1 LFANAFDSLLR
12 DFAVDQVIFRVA
24 HRPEAFI
31 EAWQADQYA
40 LPVPSSIV
48 VGHPADG
55 PIGALTSCCRL
66 LDCERILCV
75 AGDVYFQVSSFQELR
90 NFHFAGDQ
98 PMTVSIGHGTPT
110 NYPSTLDV
118 DESGCLTHFCRK
130 ELTNSDDLI
139 NAGLY
144 VVDRNRVGWLIDDV
158 GKHQTGQRQRAEYK
172 EDNLWALTLRR
183 PDRARFFT
191 LSGTIVNVNT
201 PEDLINAETLAT
213 ARLIPSRGII
223 SKDKDQ

>member
-1 LFANAFDSLLR
+1 
-12 DFAVDQVIFRVA
+12 
-24 HRPEAFI
+24 
-31 EAWQADQYA
+31 
-40 LPVPSSIV
+40 
-48 VGHPADG
+48 
-55 PIGALTSCCRL
+55 
-66 LDCERILCV
+66 
-75 AGDVYFQVSSFQELR
+75 
-90 NFHFAGDQ
+90 
-98 PMTVSIGHGTPT
+98 M
-110 NYPSTLDV
+110 
-118 DESGCLTHFCRK
+118 
-130 ELTNSDDLI
+130 
-139 NAGLY
+139 
-144 VVDRNRVGWLIDDV
+144 VDRNRVGWLIDDV